1 MENPGSAKRRWQYTF
16 LAGMVACI
24 VSAFVVLDNA
34 VFASTVTIST
44 LAIGLVNSLLN
55 PTDSSQDQGFVLSK
69 LNLGLNVSRFLKTAT
84 ILIWLLTIGVSGYGA
99 LQYYLESRK
108 VTIEG
113 YVIAANGEPAAGT
126 FITFFLSGKKES
138 ATTADGKF
146 IFTKVCG

>member
-44 LAIGLVNSLLN
+44 SGDRSGHMKPYNSC
-55 PTDSSQDQGFVLSK
+55 QDQGFVLSK